1 MKKIL
6 ALILALCLVMTL
18 FAACGDEIDNGT
30 VTPNKPVSSGDNQPN
45 AGVPGNQGNTDAPN
59 TPGNTSEAGT
69 WNGYDLQFV
78 KDNGI
83 EYIWERLDNEMKAN
97 LAAALDAIKRVDA
110 FIPLAYSM
118 DYDTC
123 YAFMQ
128 LVLNCAMD
136 YPYVDNHF
144 GQYDTDGDGKY
155 DALTANYNTD
165 VIMTEEDAWALT
177 DTLNARLNEIVAGMP
192 QGVSQYEQLRYLHDT
207 LVFYSDYS
215 DQTPL
220 FYTAYGALVDG
231 MATCQGY
238 ADAMHLLLN
247 RAGFET
253 CFCIGVGNNEK
264 VTHKWNYVKLDDG
277 QWYILDPT
285 WADPVDK
292 DDPAYICYDYFLVSD
307 EELLKDH
314 KEKIGDPFF
323 EVPTAY
329 SMEYSF
335 HAVEGYECST
345 YDEAVAVIEQ
355 QIRDCAA
362 EGRRYLYLRMR
373 DEETYNLVR
382 EDLFRANKADG
393 GHGEIMRLI
402 QKVVDETG
410 ANFNPK
416 SWGVY
421 ATHDESGGPLA
432 FTITLRYTE

>member
-6 ALILALCLVMTL
+6 ALLLAICLVMTL
-18 FAACGDEIDNGT
+18 FAACGKEIDNGH
-30 VTPNKPVSSGDNQPN
+30 VTPNNPASSGDSQPGAN
-45 AGVPGNQGNTDAPN
+45 LPGNQGNGDSPD
-59 TPGNTSEAGT
+59 NTSEAGT

-83 EYIWERLDNEMKAN
+83 EYIWDNLDNEMKAN
-97 LAAALDAIKRVDA
+97 LAAALDAIKRVDS
-110 FIPLAYSM
+110 FIPLEYSL
-118 DYDTC
+118 DEDTN
-123 YAFMQ
+123 YKFMQ
-128 LVLNCAMD
+128 LILNCAMD
-136 YPYVDNHF
+136 YPYVVNQFSLFDN
-144 GQYDTDGDGKY
+144 DEDGKI
-155 DALTANYNTD
+155 DALIANYNFA
-165 VIMTEEDAWALT
+165 VIQTEEDAWALT
-177 DTLNARLNEIVAGMP
+177 DALNARLDEIVAGMP

-207 LVFYSDYS
+207 LVFFSDYS
-215 DQTPL
+215 DNTPL
-220 FYTAYGALVDG
+220 YYTAYGALVAG
-231 MATCQGY
+231 KATCQGY
-238 ADAMHLLLN
+238 ADAMHLLLA

-253 CFCIGVGNNEK
+253 CFCVGIGNNEK

-314 KEKIGDPFF
+314 KEKHENPFF
-323 EVPTAY
+323 KEPTAY

-335 HAVEGYECST
+335 HTVEGYECST
-345 YDEAVAVIEQ
+345 YDEAVAIIEQ

-362 EGRRYLYLRMR
+362 EGRHYLYLRMR
-373 DEETYNLVR
+373 DVDTYNLVR

-393 GHGEIMRLI
+393 GHGEIMQLI

-410 ANFNPK
+410 VNFNPR

-421 ATHDESGGPLA
+421 ATHDESGGPLT